1 VDNKDIS
8 IAITKALELAKKS
21 IQSNLASSGRNAS
34 GKTSK
39 SIRITSKVE
48 SDRITG
54 TMYGSSVLESLEF
67 GRGKTKN
74 AGSTRSWE
82 KDLRDWMRIRG
93 IDQSAFYPIWRSIN
107 TYGWN
112 PQNPS
117 KKSKPIPGRNSRG
130 GIDGL
135 VTDPINVLTESLAKE
150 LSIIIIK
157 DIRNNG
163 INGNK

>member
-8 IAITKALELAKKS
+8 VAITKALELAKKS

-48 SDRITG
+48 SDRVTG

-93 IDQSAFYPIWRSIN
+93 IDQSAFYPIWRKIN
-107 TYGWN
+107 RDGYKGT
-112 PQNPS
+112 
-117 KKSKPIPGRNSRG
+117 K
-130 GIDGL
+130 GL
-135 VTDPINVLTESLAKE
+135 VTDPINVLTDSLAKE

>member
-1 VDNKDIS
+1 MDNKDIS
-8 IAITKALELAKKS
+8 VAITKALELAKKS

-48 SDRITG
+48 SDRVTG

-93 IDQSAFYPIWRSIN
+93 IDQSAFYPIWRKIN
-107 TYGWN
+107 RDGYKGT
-112 PQNPS
+112 
-117 KKSKPIPGRNSRG
+117 K
-130 GIDGL
+130 GL
-135 VTDPINVLTESLAKE
+135 VTDPINVLTDSLAKE